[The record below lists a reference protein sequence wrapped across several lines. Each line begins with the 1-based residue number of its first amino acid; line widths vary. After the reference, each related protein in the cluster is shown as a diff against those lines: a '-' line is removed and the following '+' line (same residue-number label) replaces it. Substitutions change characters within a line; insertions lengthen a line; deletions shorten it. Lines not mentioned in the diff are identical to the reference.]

1 MPIAQLFKSALFLH
15 ILEAEK
21 EHLVTLHMS
30 VPPEVKADVE
40 RKLADAFSSDLF
52 TESAKAWNAERYLV
66 VQEALEQQLIP
77 VGVKWAREVLRDEV
91 EDHVANA
98 CSERLRT
105 VSEWA

>member
-1 MPIAQLFKSALFLH
+1 
-15 ILEAEK
+15 
-21 EHLVTLHMS
+21 MS

-52 TESAKAWNAERYLV
+52 TESAKVWNAERYLV

-77 VGVKWAREVLRDEV
+77 VGVKWVREVLWNEV
-91 EDHVANA
+91 EDYVANA

-105 VSEWA
+105 VSKWA